1 LVGSVIVV
9 VAAVGGQELS
19 CVGVVEDE
27 QVVTELVAHG
37 ADDSFAVRVHAGCA
51 ARGGQDVDR
60 VGLEDRVER
69 GGVLVVSVAQQK
81 TQ

>member
-1 LVGSVIVV
+1 
-9 VAAVGGQELS
+9 
-19 CVGVVEDE
+19 VGVVEDE
-27 QVVTELVAHG
+27 QVVAELVAHG
-37 ADDSFAVRVHAGCA
+37 ADDSFAVGVHAGCGG
-51 ARGGQDVDR
+51 RGGQDVDR